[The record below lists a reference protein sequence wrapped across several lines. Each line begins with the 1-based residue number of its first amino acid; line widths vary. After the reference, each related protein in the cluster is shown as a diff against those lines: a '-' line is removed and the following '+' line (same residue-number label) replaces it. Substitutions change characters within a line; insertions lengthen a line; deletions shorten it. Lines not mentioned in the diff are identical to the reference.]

1 MNTQVQKIELNV
13 PVMDLELLKS
23 LVKRMGWTIATK
35 SPVASVNPN
44 KAEALNRL
52 RGCVSLPTNFDYRK
66 EMEQELSAKYER
78 L

>member
-1 MNTQVQKIELNV
+1 MNMQVQRIELNV

-23 LVKRMGWTIATK
+23 LVKRMGWTIATN
-35 SPVASVNPN
+35 SSVASVNPN
-44 KAEALNRL
+44 KAEALNRI
-52 RGCVSLPTNFDYRK
+52 RGCVSLPADFDYRK